1 MIKYIIILFAL
12 PTIIFAQNKKTNFY
26 SDYQFD
32 VTYDGTKLEGN
43 KKVNIVF
50 SDPKKITKEGMQFD
64 ELPKGFLSIKFEG
77 LNKIEETIIYI
88 KKISNQDIYSITNS
102 ETGNDIIYVIKETHK
117 ARKKI
122 YSHIILL
129 GKANE
134 NNIGGLPK
142 YFTAFHCNI
151 VK

>member
-50 SDPKKITKEGMQFD
+50 SDPKKITKE
-64 ELPKGFLSIKFEG
+64 
-77 LNKIEETIIYI
+77 
-88 KKISNQDIYSITNS
+88 
-102 ETGNDIIYVIKETHK
+102 
-117 ARKKI
+117 
-122 YSHIILL
+122 
-129 GKANE
+129 
-134 NNIGGLPK
+134 
-142 YFTAFHCNI
+142 
-151 VK
+151 